1 MYLKDY
7 CYTSFDNAEIIG
19 MDILGKLNMHMP
31 YMIFILGGGDL
42 ALLFANQIVFEVLGY
57 GVGDLQGMNQQILNR
72 AEAGHIAE
80 ILNNNQQKQ
89 FSDDKHILK
98 LAINLQTK
106 YGLVIPVTASISVFK
121 RNTDGT
127 PVSWFFLAPPPAR
140 FTVPGDCALEMENVQ
155 KKLEAKVAELAKAYE
170 EVEQFSYVASH
181 DLQEPLRKISAFG
194 RRLKDK
200 CGTILQPDCALYL
213 DRMLDGA
220 GRMQTLIENLLTLS
234 QTKRKTDYFRSTDLN
249 EIMAEVIT
257 DLEDAIT
264 EKVAVINHSPLRV
277 IDAIPTQMH
286 QLLLN
291 ILSNSLKFAKAD
303 INAVI
308 HVSSEFLTGLQKN
321 EYDLDL
327 HQEYVHLLLEDN
339 GIGFEMEFADAIFMP
354 FKRLHGRSEYQG
366 TGIGLAIC
374 KKVVQNHKGL
384 IWAVSSP
391 GNGAALHIVLPLV
404 NPDIISKTND

>member
-1 MYLKDY
+1 
-7 CYTSFDNAEIIG
+7 
-19 MDILGKLNMHMP
+19 
-31 YMIFILGGGDL
+31 MIFILGGGDL

-80 ILNNNQQKQ
+80 ILNDNQQKQ
-89 FSDDKHILK
+89 FSDDKRILK
-98 LAINLQTK
+98 LVINLQMK
-106 YGLVIPVTASISVFK
+106 YGLVVPVTASISVFK

-127 PVSWFFLAPPPAR
+127 PASWFFLAPPPAR
-140 FTVPGDCALEMENVQ
+140 SIVLGDCALEMENVQ
-155 KKLEAKVAELAKAYE
+155 KKLEVKVAELAKAYE

-194 RRLKDK
+194 RRLKDQ

-234 QTKRKTDYFRSTDLN
+234 QTKHKTDYFRSTDLN
-249 EIMAEVIT
+249 EIIAEVIT

-264 EKVAVINHSPLRV
+264 EKVAVINHSLLPV

-303 INAVI
+303 TNAVI
-308 HVSSEFLTGLQKN
+308 YVSSELLTGLQKN
-321 EYDLDL
+321 EYGLDL

-391 GNGAALHIVLPLV
+391 GDGAALHIVLPLV

>member
-1 MYLKDY
+1 
-7 CYTSFDNAEIIG
+7 
-19 MDILGKLNMHMP
+19 
-31 YMIFILGGGDL
+31 
-42 ALLFANQIVFEVLGY
+42 
-57 GVGDLQGMNQQILNR
+57 
-72 AEAGHIAE
+72 
-80 ILNNNQQKQ
+80 
-89 FSDDKHILK
+89 
-98 LAINLQTK
+98 
-106 YGLVIPVTASISVFK
+106 
-121 RNTDGT
+121 
-127 PVSWFFLAPPPAR
+127 
-140 FTVPGDCALEMENVQ
+140 
-155 KKLEAKVAELAKAYE
+155 
-170 EVEQFSYVASH
+170 
-181 DLQEPLRKISAFG
+181 
-194 RRLKDK
+194 
-200 CGTILQPDCALYL
+200 
-213 DRMLDGA
+213 MLDGA

-234 QTKRKTDYFRSTDLN
+234 QTKHKTDYFRSTDLN
-249 EIMAEVIT
+249 EIIAEVIT

-264 EKVAVINHSPLRV
+264 EKVAVINHSLLPV

-303 INAVI
+303 TNAVI
-308 HVSSEFLTGLQKN
+308 YVSSELLTGLQKN
-321 EYDLDL
+321 EYGLDL

-391 GNGAALHIVLPLV
+391 GDGAALHIVLPLV